1 MFLQLTK
8 HERQPIEFIGKNIL
22 KSISNTWRKK
32 SRYKIMLAELFY
44 VMYSIDNSLTP
55 AGTTQFLRLHHEK
68 NVVKA
73 PNPSQDIA
81 VPSRIPEG
89 RLFPNGDPGYCIVQ
103 SQRTGQEQRSSS
115 WFSERL
121 RKRSGAG
128 LSLKKFLPLQTP
140 RLCQ

>member
-1 MFLQLTK
+1 
-8 HERQPIEFIGKNIL
+8 
-22 KSISNTWRKK
+22 
-32 SRYKIMLAELFY
+32 MLAELFY
-44 VMYSIDNSLTP
+44 VMYCIDNSLTP

-73 PNPSQDIA
+73 PNPSPDIA

-89 RLFPNGDPGYCIVQ
+89 RLFPNGDPGYSIVQ
-103 SQRTGQEQRSSS
+103 SQRTRQEQRSSS

-140 RLCQ
+140 RLCHSSFSELHQPSQDRNTADASWSFFRKEHRL